1 MADISTLARP
11 YAKAV
16 FELAQAQDDGKGR
29 FEDWQKMLDTLAAIA
44 ANEDIRFMLKDPR
57 VSTEVQAEVFL
68 KAASDVMDCPSG
80 EKGGNFVR
88 ILAKYRR
95 LEALPAIVEDF
106 TALRAEAEN
115 TVQAELRTAVEASA
129 EQVAAIKAALVKR
142 LGRDVE
148 LTAAVDEEI
157 VGGAIIR
164 AGDLVIDDSVR
175 GKLERLAARVAY

>member
-16 FELAQAQDDGKGR
+16 FELAQAEGR

-44 ANEDIRFMLKDPR
+44 ANEDIQFMLKDPR
-57 VSTEVQAEVFL
+57 VSTEVHAEVFL
-68 KAASDVMDCPSG
+68 KAAGDVMTGASG
-80 EKGGNFVR
+80 GKGNNFVR
-88 ILAKYRR
+88 VLARYRR
-95 LEALPAIVEDF
+95 LAALPAIAEDF
-106 TALRAEAEN
+106 TWMRAEAEN
-115 TVQAELRTAVEASA
+115 TVQAELRTAVAASDK
-129 EQVAAIKAALVKR
+129 QVADIKAALVKR

-175 GKLERLAARVAY
+175 GKLERLAARVAH